1 MLVSSY
7 WLGTETHPE
16 TFVLKRP
23 SEELRAFPSSYFIS
37 ASHFLNRHGSGVLI
51 K

>member
-23 SEELRAFPSSYFIS
+23 SEEFRAFPSSYFIS
-37 ASHFLNRHGSGVLI
+37 ASDFSTGYGSGVSI
-51 K
+51 R